1 MNQPK
6 NRTNIWL
13 DLYSDEKLQF
23 NVPKSITEQ
32 RLWIKS
38 QLPEFVIPEFD
49 ELAFT
54 ALKDDGIVEMYS
66 QMIELNRPD
75 ARGNTHLPAWWL
87 ANMCS
92 EKAAHSVREQ
102 GLGYITALGAWFSQI
117 GCFAA
122 IQQRIGRSPEEQE
135 KFNWSEVSRTIRSSS
150 MGWILFESVMT
161 RKRPI
166 DSMALCQLWG
176 VDRKT
181 LLGIYLKHEH
191 QDVRQSV
198 EDALDK
204 SKQEMALILS
214 AVSTSQAQVQSLWW
228 KE

>member
-23 NVPKSITEQ
+23 NVPKSITEK

-54 ALKDDGIVEMYS
+54 ALQDDGIVEMYS

-102 GLGYITALGAWFSQI
+102 GLGYITA
-117 GCFAA
+117 
-122 IQQRIGRSPEEQE
+122 
-135 KFNWSEVSRTIRSSS
+135 
-150 MGWILFESVMT
+150 
-161 RKRPI
+161 
-166 DSMALCQLWG
+166 
-176 VDRKT
+176 
-181 LLGIYLKHEH
+181 
-191 QDVRQSV
+191 
-198 EDALDK
+198 
-204 SKQEMALILS
+204 
-214 AVSTSQAQVQSLWW
+214 
-228 KE
+228 

>member
-23 NVPKSITEQ
+23 NVPKSITEK

-87 ANMCS
+87 ANLCS
-92 EKAAHSVREQ
+92 KKAANSVREQ
-102 GLGYITALGAWFSQI
+102 GLEYITSLGAWFSQI
-117 GCFAA
+117 GCFSS
-122 IQQRIGRSPEEQE
+122 IQQRIGRSQEEQE

-181 LLGIYLKHEH
+181 LLGIYLKDEH

-204 SKQEMALILS
+204 SKQEMTFIMS
-214 AVSTSQAQVQSLWW
+214 AVSTAQAQVQSLWW